1 MERSCTNFFIHGL
14 MLGNTS
20 AGEWVRMTHECHVRF
35 SEMTRG
41 NYLDLLTKDMVS
53 EEELF
58 YYIVKARKV

>member
-1 MERSCTNFFIHGL
+1 